1 MFQPKNLIE
10 PDSLY
15 AQAQGIYEYLKMEI
29 VADDP
34 EVCVQR
40 GHELGAYMANTGKML
55 ADAKYWKDKAVRE
68 SVLFQLKDS
77 KRGSLPASVL
87 NELIK
92 SETKDLNYLVN
103 WIEQLDKEVKYQLEW
118 LRTCVSKAKEDMRL
132 SCYTNQNSY

>member
-1 MFQPKNLIE
+1 MFQTKNLIE
-10 PDSLY
+10 PNDLY
-15 AQAQGIYEYLKMEI
+15 VQAQAIFDFLKEE
-29 VADDP
+29 VPADNI
-34 EVCVQR
+34 EVCLQR

-55 ADAKYWKDKAVRE
+55 ADARYWKDKAVRE
-68 SVLFQLKDS
+68 SVLFQLKDA

-118 LRTCVSKAKEDMRL
+118 LRTCVSKAKEEMRL
-132 SCYTNQNSY
+132 GNFNNQNSY